1 MALNKNELI
10 LDKVRSVSVKDL
22 TDNRIM
28 YRLTQVEEPT
38 LNCTAESEEVVD
50 AVGAVIT
57 TLYRAKRATFG
68 GSNSLINFDLAAAQ
82 YGSEK
87 EVADTNAKIVD
98 STYEILEVSNNMALA
113 HAPVVDS
120 INYVYV
126 IENNQIGTAYSVGAT
141 ASATE
146 AVIAA
151 DGTVTPP
158 TGVTSGKLYIEYE
171 YETENAFKVV
181 NNASDFPEA
190 CSLVVYAYFKDV
202 CNENVIYSGK
212 IIVPKAKLN
221 PESIELSLTST
232 GKHPFEFIIMKDYC
246 ADEGMDKLFEII
258 VSE

>member
-1 MALNKNELI
+1 MLNKNELI

-22 TDNRIM
+22 TDNRIL
-28 YRLTQVEEPT
+28 YRLTQIEEPS
-38 LNCTAESEEVVD
+38 LNCTAEAEEVVD

-82 YGSEK
+82 YGSSK
-87 EVADTNAKIVD
+87 EVADTGSTIID
-98 STYEILEVSNNMALA
+98 STYDILTIGGDMRLSHVPIA
-113 HAPVVDS
+113 DS

-126 IENNQIGTAYSVGAT
+126 IENNQIGNAYAVGST

-146 AVIAA
+146 AVVAS

-158 TGVTSGKLYIEYE
+158 TGVTSGNLYVEYE
-171 YETENAFKVV
+171 YETENAFKII
-181 NNASDFPEA
+181 NNASEFPEA
-190 CSLVVYAYFKDV
+190 CSLVIYAYFKDV
-202 CNENVIYSGK
+202 CNENLIYSGK

-232 GKHPFEFIIMKDYC
+232 GKHPFEYNIMKDYC
-246 ADEGMDKLFEII
+246 ANEGQDELFEII

>member
-38 LNCTAESEEVVD
+38 LNCTAEYEEVVD

-57 TLYRAKRATFG
+57 TLYRAKKATFG

-98 STYEILEVSNNMALA
+98 STYEILTIGGTMKLA
-113 HAPVVDS
+113 HAPVADS
-120 INYVYV
+120 VKYVYV
-126 IENNQIGTAYSVGAT
+126 IENNQIGQAYAVGAT
-141 ASATE
+141 ASETE
-146 AVIAA
+146 AVVAA

-158 TGVTSGKLYIEYE
+158 TGVTSGNLYVEYE

-181 NNASDFPEA
+181 NNASEFPEA

-246 ADEGMDKLFEII
+246 ANEGQDRLFEII